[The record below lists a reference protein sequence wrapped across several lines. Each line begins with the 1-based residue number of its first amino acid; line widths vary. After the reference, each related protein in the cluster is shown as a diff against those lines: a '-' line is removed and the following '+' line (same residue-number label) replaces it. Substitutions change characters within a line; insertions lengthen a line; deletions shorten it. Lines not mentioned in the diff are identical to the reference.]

1 MLTDQ
6 HGGGKV
12 LGEIGKQAAQGGET
26 SDRSS
31 HDDCTI
37 TVMHGDH
44 VPRLSQRSCGRPEG
58 RLGIFNYYANCYVI
72 RTKIK
77 KLGGAM
83 SVIPVVGIGASAGGL
98 EALKTMIARTAPQ
111 TGAAYVIVQHLSP
124 DQKSILHELLQGQT
138 DIPVDQIKDGDPV
151 EANRFYVVPPGT
163 VARIENDRLRLVER
177 DTHDALHRPI
187 DAFFKSLASAR
198 KRDAYCVVL
207 SGTGSDGS
215 AGLKE
220 VKAAGGFALVQ
231 ESKGARFP
239 GMPDSAVATGLV
251 DFVLPVEQI
260 AGRLD
265 DIIQHRRHLD
275 RNDEQESLRQEIE
288 AALPRFANRL
298 RAVVGN
304 DFSEYKPGTLVRR
317 IERRMTVLRI
327 SEVERFLSILDDEKE
342 AHLLAQE
349 FLIGVTQFFRD
360 PDAFEALRKKVI
372 EPLLDG
378 SDGTIRVWVPGCS
391 TGEEA
396 YSLAMLLIEAAETRT
411 DRCVLQVF
419 GTDIDTPSLVA
430 ARYGLYSGSAVE
442 KLGEER
448 LEKFFQI
455 ENGQY
460 RANPKL
466 REICVFA
473 PHNLL
478 QDPPFSRL
486 DLISCRNL
494 LIYLSAN
501 LQKQVIPRFHF
512 SLRHQGHLFLGPSEG
527 LAGEDALFDV
537 VDKTHRIFRRNPDAK
552 TSYSALL
559 DIPRRP
565 KSLPADSAP
574 PSTQADMAL
583 DLSREASVEREFLR
597 QYAAPFALLSRS
609 GEVLYLSHKMVG
621 LVWPSQGTPSTMID
635 AYLAPELRLPV
646 RTALSEA
653 DKTGEAM
660 RIENVVV
667 SLSDRPRLYDV
678 EVGPNGSE
686 FILVLNEARA
696 FDAGDLG
703 DVVGE
708 RESADRDILE
718 AENVKLRKQL
728 TATMQEYE
736 TSGQELKST
745 NEELMSMNEELQSSN
760 EELETSR
767 EELQSINEELETV
780 NAELQE
786 NNSLLTRA
794 NSDLKN
800 LFEATDL
807 AVLFLDREFC
817 VRNFTPSTVAL
828 FGIRPR
834 DIGRPIADLSS
845 RIDYPDLEADAHKVD
860 ETLRSFEREVEIKAS
875 GEVYLLRIKPYRTT
889 DNRLDGYVLSF
900 VDITDRKGYEET
912 LKQNER
918 DMARQY
924 AELENLYDTTP
935 VGLSLVDRDLRF
947 VRINESLAE
956 INGFPVEYHIGK
968 SLKELLPELE
978 NTLEPTYRKI
988 IETGEPSLGMEIEG
1002 QTHAAPG
1009 EVRNWIADF
1018 YPVFQ
1023 GKTVFAVGACVRE
1036 VTDQTRMMQRIQK
1049 QNDHQKLLLGELQH
1063 RVKNTLAQISSISKF
1078 LLKGVDDAT
1087 VYQARLEDRLAAISR
1102 THDLLTDA
1110 DWSTARFSDIIR
1122 QEADPYQQEDQER
1135 IQVTGPDL
1143 RLSAKEALALGMAI
1157 HELIT
1162 NAVKYGAL
1170 SVEGGHISVETRLE
1184 ACKTQSKARIVWK
1197 EIDGPPIESPPDHAG
1212 FGSLVI
1218 ERVLQSDL
1226 SGDVTVGYEKDGLLF
1241 QVDFELENNN
1251 A

>member
-1 MLTDQ
+1 
-6 HGGGKV
+6 
-12 LGEIGKQAAQGGET
+12 
-26 SDRSS
+26 
-31 HDDCTI
+31 
-37 TVMHGDH
+37 
-44 VPRLSQRSCGRPEG
+44 
-58 RLGIFNYYANCYVI
+58 
-72 RTKIK
+72 
-77 KLGGAM
+77 M
-83 SVIPVVGIGASAGGL
+83 SVIPVVGIGASAGGF
-98 EALKTMIARTAPQ
+98 EALKTMIATTAPQ

-138 DIPVDQIKDGDPV
+138 DIPVNQIQDGERI

-163 VARIENDRLRLVER
+163 VARIESNHLRLVER

-187 DAFFKSLASAR
+187 DSFFKSLASAR

-265 DIIQHRRHLD
+265 EIIQHRQHLN
-275 RNDEQESLRQEIE
+275 RSDEQESLKQDIQS
-288 AALPRFANRL
+288 ALPRFAERL

-304 DFSEYKPGTLVRR
+304 DFSDYKPGTLVRR

-342 AHLLAQE
+342 AQLLAQE

-360 PDAFEALRKKVI
+360 PEAFDILREKVI
-372 EPLLDG
+372 EPLLDRTE
-378 SDGTIRVWVPGCS
+378 GTIRVWVPGCS

-396 YSLAMLLIEAAETRT
+396 YSLAMLLFEAMETRKQ
-411 DRCVLQVF
+411 RCVLQVF

-430 ARYGLYSGSAVE
+430 ARYGLYSVSAVE

-466 REICVFA
+466 REVCVFA

-501 LQKQVIPRFHF
+501 LQQQVIPRFHF
-512 SLRHQGHLFLGPSEG
+512 SLRHEGHLFLGPSEG
-527 LAGEDALFDV
+527 LAGQDDLFDV

-559 DIPRRP
+559 DTPRRP
-565 KSLPADSAP
+565 KALPVDSAALSP
-574 PSTQADMAL
+574 QADMAL
-583 DLSREASVEREFLR
+583 DLSREAMVEREFLR
-597 QYAAPFALLSRS
+597 KYAAPFALLSRS
-609 GEVLYLSHKMVG
+609 GEVQYLSHKMVG
-621 LVWPSQGTPSTMID
+621 LVRPTQGTPSTLID

-653 DKTGEAM
+653 EKTGEPM
-660 RIENVVV
+660 RIENVLVT
-667 SLSDRPRLYDV
+667 LPDGRRLFDV
-678 EVGPNGSE
+678 EVGPAGSD
-686 FILVLNEARA
+686 FILALNEARA
-696 FDAGDLG
+696 FDADDLG

-708 RESADRDILE
+708 RESADRDMLE
-718 AENVKLRKQL
+718 TENVKLRKQL

-845 RIDYPDLEADAHKVD
+845 RIDYPDLETDAHKVD
-860 ETLRSFEREVEIKAS
+860 ETLQSFEREVEIKAS

-900 VDITDRKGYEET
+900 VDITDRKSYEET

-918 DMARQY
+918 DLARQY

-935 VGLSLVDRDLRF
+935 VGLSLVSRDLKW

-956 INGFPVEYHIGK
+956 INGFPVEEHIGRE
-968 SLKELLPELE
+968 LKDLLPDLE
-978 NTLEPTYRKI
+978 HTLEPTYRKI
-988 IETGEPSLGMEIEG
+988 FETGEPVLGMEIEG
-1002 QTHAAPG
+1002 KTQAAPG

-1023 GKTVFAVGACVRE
+1023 GDKVFAVGACIRE
-1036 VTDQTRMMQRIQK
+1036 VTDQNHMMQRIQM
-1049 QNDHQKLLLGELQH
+1049 QNDNQKLLLGELQH

-1078 LLKGVDDAT
+1078 LLKGVDDAGA
-1087 VYQARLEDRLAAISR
+1087 YQARLEDRLAAISR

-1110 DWSTARFSDIIR
+1110 DWSTAQFSDIIR

-1135 IQVTGPDL
+1135 IRVTGPDL
-1143 RLSAKEALALGMAI
+1143 TLSAKQALAMGMAI
-1157 HELIT
+1157 HELTI
-1162 NAVKYGAL
+1162 NAAKYGAL
-1170 SVEGGHISVETRLE
+1170 SVEGGHITVGTKHDASGTG
-1184 ACKTQSKARIVWK
+1184 SKARIVWR
-1197 EIDGPPIESPPDHAG
+1197 EFNGPPIESQPEHTG
-1212 FGSLVI
+1212 FGSVVI
-1218 ERVLQSDL
+1218 ERVLESDL
-1226 SGDVTVGYEKDGLLF
+1226 SGEVTVEYRREGLYV
-1241 QVDFELENNN
+1241 QVDFELENSNE
-1251 A
+1251 